1 MSRPEGNPSPQ
12 EAFRTTYNNLQRVS
26 VVRPADPDTPWSTA
40 PGAHNPAT
48 AARCPNR
55 TYISMHPV
63 DLLEV
68 FGWGDAERLAAPG
81 LYVALLEAI
90 VDGHMLGSGPYAAY
104 LATGAAPARP
114 GGAANPPE
122 FEEAIATALLM
133 NMAEEDE
140 EEDEDEDDEVFDA
153 DDEDEDDGGL
163 VDDEDVMLDDDDDDD
178 DAADQAEGAV
188 QAQQQAQQQ
197 GARSVRRRKRSV
209 EAEAEAED
217 APGRRAG
224 RGRKRTRTRYRS
236 PAEPE
241 PEPAAHADPSSLK
254 RKWDAV
260 EPAPSSGSARPR
272 AEARWVGQTE
282 VFAPPMRLPRN
293 TLQLFSTYMP
303 DTEEEF

>member
-12 EAFRTTYNNLQRVS
+12 EAYRTTYNNLQRVS

-140 EEDEDEDDEVFDA
+140 DGDEDDEDDEVFDA

-163 VDDEDVMLDDDDDDD
+163 VDDDEDKMVLE
-178 DAADQAEGAV
+178 AEAEGAG

-197 GARSVRRRKRSV
+197 EGPRSVRRRKRSV
-209 EAEAEAED
+209 EAEGEEAPD
-217 APGRRAG
+217 RRAG
-224 RGRKRTRTRYRS
+224 RGRKRTRTRYREAAAT
-236 PAEPE
+236 AEPE
-241 PEPAAHADPSSLK
+241 PEPASHADPSSLK
-254 RKWDAV
+254 RKWNAV
-260 EPAPSSGSARPR
+260 EPASSGSARPR

-293 TLQLFSTYMP
+293 TLQLFSVYMP